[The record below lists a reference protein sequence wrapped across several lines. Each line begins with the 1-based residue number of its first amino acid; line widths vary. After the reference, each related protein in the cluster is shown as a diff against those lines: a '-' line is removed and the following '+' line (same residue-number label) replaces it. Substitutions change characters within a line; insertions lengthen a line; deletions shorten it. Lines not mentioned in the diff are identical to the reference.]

1 MFPRVF
7 GVEIGY
13 RHEAPVDDNNPPLL
27 TDTGSIT
34 VTCGGPG
41 GGRPLFVIGDL
52 APHVSGN
59 VVNFWGAQW
68 WKHNAVSK
76 GADSGSASFKGY
88 ATDSGLKCGDTWV
101 SRPGNSSHPP
111 AKIPQ
116 EIMVIVTDTVR
127 KSGPNLSG
135 TIKKILVVHR
145 DNGYGPAPGHRG
157 NGVVTSVV
165 CQTP

>member
-1 MFPRVF
+1 M
-7 GVEIGY
+7 
-13 RHEAPVDDNNPPLL
+13 
-27 TDTGSIT
+27 
-34 VTCGGPG
+34 
-41 GGRPLFVIGDL
+41 FVIGDL

-68 WKHNAVSK
+68 WKHNAVSN
-76 GADSGSASFKGY
+76 GASPGSASFKGF
-88 ATDSGLKCGDTWV
+88 ATDSGLTCGGTWV
-101 SRPGNSSHPP
+101 SRPGNSSKPP

-116 EIMVIVTDTVR
+116 DIMVIVTDTVR